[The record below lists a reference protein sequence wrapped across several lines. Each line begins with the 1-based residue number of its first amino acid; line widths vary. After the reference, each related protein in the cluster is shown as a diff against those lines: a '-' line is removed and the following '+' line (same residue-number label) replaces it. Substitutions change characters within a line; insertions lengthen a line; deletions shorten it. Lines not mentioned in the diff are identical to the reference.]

1 MFDTIPLAL
10 AVSIFLFVGYL
21 LVRAYRPEW
30 FGETAK
36 PAKKEVYLASS
47 PAPSPAVVATSE
59 GFQGGVATPTKL
71 NTPVPPIPAPA
82 PVVQAEPL
90 QAPRVVSPGGP
101 NPPNA
106 APPADAPATL
116 SPEAKP
122 LDPYE
127 DTNMEAPIRDSMRHP
142 ELSFGPG
149 VDNTGMNRLA
159 TSGVASA
166 RTSASESPFSPD
178 FAQNGGNFM
187 GAVYANDLTKGDSYA
202 TA

>member
-1 MFDTIPLAL
+1 MFDAIPLAL
-10 AVSIFLFVGYL
+10 AISIFLFVGYL
-21 LVRAYRPEW
+21 LLRAYRPEW
-30 FGETAK
+30 FGETAQ
-36 PAKKEVYLASS
+36 PAAKEVYRASS
-47 PAPSPAVVATSE
+47 PAPAPAPASAASE
-59 GFQGGVATPTKL
+59 GFQGLPPATKV
-71 NTPVPPIPAPA
+71 NTPAPPIPAPA
-82 PVVQAEPL
+82 PPVQAEPL
-90 QAPRVVSPGGP
+90 QPPRVVSPGGP

-106 APPADAPATL
+106 AAPADMPATL

-127 DTNMEAPIRDSMRHP
+127 DANMEAPIRDSMRHP

-166 RTSASESPFSPD
+166 RTSAAESPFSPD
-178 FAQNGGNFM
+178 FAQNGANFM

-202 TA
+202 SA